1 MPDNV
6 NHPSHYQ
13 SDEGIEV
20 IDVIAA
26 FTKKLSGVDAFDIG
40 CAIKH
45 ILRFTE
51 KNGIEDLKKA
61 IWYIN
66 DYVERNKGTDLDVDA
81 ISKGIMKELE
91 RKAGKNIVY
100 TPDFKEDS
108 NE

>member
-40 CAIKH
+40 CAIKY

-81 ISKGIMKELE
+81 ISEGIMKELE
-91 RKAGKNIVY
+91 RKTRKPVSLAYEN
-100 TPDFKEDS
+100 
-108 NE
+108 

>member
-13 SDEGIEV
+13 SEEGIEV

-40 CAIKH
+40 CAIKY

-81 ISKGIMKELE
+81 ISKDIMKELE
-91 RKAGKNIVY
+91 RKTGKNIVY
-100 TPDFKEDS
+100 TTEFKEGS
-108 NE
+108 K

>member
-40 CAIKH
+40 CAIKY

-51 KNGIEDLKKA
+51 KNGIEDLEKA
-61 IWYIN
+61 KWYID
-66 DYVERNKGTDLDVDA
+66 DYIKRHSQEDIINGETSPEFYLNLCNKAREA
-81 ISKGIMKELE
+81 ILKIKEE
-91 RKAGKNIVY
+91 P
-100 TPDFKEDS
+100 TE